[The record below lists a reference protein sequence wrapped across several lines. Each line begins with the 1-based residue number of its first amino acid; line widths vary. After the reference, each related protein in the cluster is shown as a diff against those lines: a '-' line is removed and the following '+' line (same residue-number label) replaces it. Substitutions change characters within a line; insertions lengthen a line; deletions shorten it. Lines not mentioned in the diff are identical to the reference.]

1 MDQNE
6 VKINDGSPESKDKIK
21 NDSTNIHNKD
31 RETEPGEGDGEE
43 HEEQEEHVNVKKVH
57 FDYLEINDTNTKS
70 FSFKNIQSD
79 DTVNNIYENV
89 GEYKYAICILLKDNS
104 FNNCVLLE
112 KTIKGIISNYGDLA
126 TISFHPE
133 DIYIFVFINQI
144 ENKEYLVNNNAFQ
157 NITKDNK
164 YLKVSVKPKDEEREI
179 KIDVIC
185 KIGDLTEVE
194 SLQIFYNYILFK
206 LKNEDKPII
215 TSVMSAGVV
224 PNKDCLKNL
233 INICIPV
240 NVRNQSKDGN
250 KFGVA
255 VPSLEIKELGDS
267 NIFLKIAQYER
278 AHFYIYD
285 MSFYSATAAAPVTSL
300 LNTMVINNLLLG
312 TLSSYYREIR
322 NNASIDYHD
331 YNLAL
336 HLYSKNIKVNYY
348 CGEYLG
354 SIYYANFDYMQ
365 YKDNWI
371 NRFSGY
377 YGNFFKILSTFIV
390 FNGFLEKIFMFFQI
404 IGLLIDFIYPSLS
417 TLVIYSV
424 FYECFRI
431 YDIHPAVFITLLF
444 LIIYFGSGACSL
456 ISSKS
461 QKIEFV
467 NYFFYIFMEVYYLFI
482 LICSIVAMDNMNK
495 NRPFKYSNS
504 KSKNV
509 SENASKNENDFLAQL
524 TASIEAEI
532 ANLLGLND
540 DPLTYGYKFNK
551 AACGCLIAFTFV
563 IAILPILF
571 KISMLSKNIVQMLL
585 YLVLGAPNSTSNFL
599 IAKIWIAPETS
610 GGFSSEDRK
619 GLTIIFFF
627 LFNLFFGYLNFY
639 NYTRKKRAV
648 CVMGLAIFHLIY
660 LFFKV
665 IAISFPLLCGTRIND
680 IKDDKIIKALSSENI
695 NDLYKSQNALANST
709 DKFKSAEKA
718 NDDNTNAQENEE
730 EEKKDDNGDENNEE
744 EEKKDDNG
752 DENNEEEEHNEEE
765 ERNDEDNVNQ

>member
-1 MDQNE
+1 MDEKE
-6 VKINDGSPESKDKIK
+6 VKVDDDSPESKDKIK
-21 NDSTNIHNKD
+21 NNSTNIHDKD
-31 RETEPGEGDGEE
+31 KETEPGERGEEE
-43 HEEQEEHVNVKKVH
+43 HEEHVYVKKVN
-57 FDYLEINDTNTKS
+57 FDYLEINDANTKS

-79 DTVNNIYENV
+79 DEVNNIYENV
-89 GEYKYAICILLKDNS
+89 GEHKYAICILLKDNS

-126 TISFHPE
+126 TISIHPE

-144 ENKEYLVNNNAFQ
+144 ENKEYLVNNEAFK
-157 NITKDNK
+157 NLTKDNK
-164 YLKVSVKPKDEEREI
+164 YLKVPVKPKDEEREI

-194 SLQIFYNYILFK
+194 SLQIFYNYILPK
-206 LKNEDKPII
+206 LKIEDKLII

-224 PNKDCLKNL
+224 PNNDCLKKL
-233 INICIPV
+233 IKICFPA
-240 NVRNQSKDGN
+240 NVRNQPKDG
-250 KFGVA
+250 KQFGVA

-285 MSFYSATAAAPVTSL
+285 MSFYSGTAAAPVTSL
-300 LNTMVINNLLLG
+300 LNTMVINNIFLG
-312 TLSSYYREIR
+312 TLRSYYREIR

-336 HLYSKNIKVNYY
+336 HLYSQNIKVNYY
-348 CGEYLG
+348 CDEYLG

-365 YKDNWI
+365 YKDNWV

-482 LICSIVAMDNMNK
+482 LICSIIAMDNLNK
-495 NRPFKYSNS
+495 NRPFKYSNLIS
-504 KSKNV
+504 EDI
-509 SENASKNENDFLAQL
+509 SENPSENDVWGQLA
-524 TASIEAEI
+524 AEL
-532 ANLLGLND
+532 AAELESELGLNGN
-540 DPLTYGYKFNK
+540 DPLIYGYKFNK
-551 AACGCLIAFTFV
+551 AACGCLIVFTFV

-709 DKFKSAEKA
+709 DKFKSEEKA